1 MVRRLFPL
9 SSVQDSLP
17 RIALLVLLILLL
29 AVLAP
34 ILRSQETG
42 VRSQETGA
50 QPPSPGKPGDAASD
64 GDASARITES
74 ALDARLGGKQLF
86 LRVFDLS
93 NDMKFDENGKLQD
106 APEPGP
112 FTLCAFDVK
121 RVHLTKRKL
130 EISGY
135 RMGLHFFGALSNQG
149 DNRQYEL
156 IRLSKKPMRISI
168 DRELVVIPKKKKEDA
183 RDKASKQQ
191 VANPEPAPPTPA
203 DRAGFASEASP
214 SEALPG
220 AQAAP
225 VAIAAV
231 PDDTSAVQPGEP
243 TTTTSPAH
251 AARLLNEAIDRIFS
265 ERLDESYVRNL
276 PDFWRQYFAAKAG
289 GTAANSAIS
298 QAVLPG
304 PDVTSPKIVSSLE
317 PGSNEFAQ
325 KYNIAGM
332 ALFQTVVDPQGHPE
346 VLAVA
351 QPIGFGLDERA
362 VEAIRKASFEPGLQN
377 GKAVPVMVDLRVTF
391 RIYSNRTRGSAV
403 ENISEKQKAEAAL
416 SPR

>member
-1 MVRRLFPL
+1 MVRRSFPL
-9 SSVQDSLP
+9 FSVQDSLP
-17 RIALLVLLILLL
+17 RIALLVLLILFL

-42 VRSQETGA
+42 APPASQ
-50 QPPSPGKPGDAASD
+50 GKPDNAASD
-64 GDASARITES
+64 GDAAARITES

-93 NDMKFDENGKLQD
+93 KDMKFDENGKLQSTPD
-106 APEPGP
+106 PGP
-112 FTLCAFDVK
+112 FTLCAFEVK
-121 RVHLTKRKL
+121 RVHLTKHKL

-135 RMGLHFFGALSNQG
+135 RTGLHFFGALSYEG

-156 IRLSKKPMRISI
+156 IRLSKKPMRLSI
-168 DRELVVIPKKKKEDA
+168 DRELVVIPKKKKENA

-191 VANPEPAPPTPA
+191 LANPEPAPQTIA

-214 SEALPG
+214 SGALPT

-225 VAIAAV
+225 VAAL
-231 PDDTSAVQPGEP
+231 PDATSGVQPGEP

-251 AARLLNEAIDRIFS
+251 AARLLNEAIDKIFS
-265 ERLDESYVRNL
+265 ERLDESYVRTL

-289 GTAANSAIS
+289 GAAANSVPA

-304 PDVTSPKIVSSLE
+304 PDVTAPKIVSSLE

-332 ALFQTVVDPQGHPE
+332 ALFHTVVDPQGHPQ

-403 ENISEKQKAEAAL
+403 ETISEKQKAEATL